1 MEEGKK
7 ETKEEGKIR
16 VNNLTISHWDEKDKP
31 REKMLSKG
39 KKELSNA
46 ELIGI
51 LLGSG
56 TPGTT
61 AVDLA
66 KKILSH
72 TSEALTPLTQME
84 ISDFMK
90 FHGVGIAKA
99 ATLMAALE
107 LGRRMTNENYLQKE
121 IVLNDSETFYEYIHT
136 EIDDVDREKFMV
148 VYLNNRGKVI
158 GKQCISQGGLTGTLV
173 DLRTIFKYAVTLKA
187 VSIALAH
194 NHPSGNLKP
203 SREDETLTKRIVEA
217 GKLLDIRVLDHIIV
231 GLGPRELGRYY
242 SFRDDG
248 KL

>member
-1 MEEGKK
+1 MEDKK
-7 ETKEEGKIR
+7 ETIKIK
-16 VNNLTISHWDEKDKP
+16 VNNLTINHWDDKDKP
-31 REKMLSKG
+31 REKMLTKG
-39 KKELSNA
+39 KKELTNA

-72 TSEALTPLTQME
+72 TSETLTPLTQVE

-99 ATLMAALE
+99 ATLTAALE
-107 LGRRMTNENYLQKE
+107 LGRRMANENYMRKE
-121 IVLNDSETFYEYIHT
+121 TVLKDSTNLYDYIHT
-136 EIDDVDREKFMV
+136 EIDDCDREKFVV

-158 GKQCISQGGLTGTLV
+158 DKQCISQGGITGTLV
-173 DLRTIFKYAVTLKA
+173 DLRTIFKYAVMQNA

-194 NHPSGNLKP
+194 NHPSGNLRP
-203 SREDETLTKRIVEA
+203 SREDENLTRKIVEA

-231 GLGPRELGRYY
+231 GIGSPEFGKYY
-242 SFRDDG
+242 SFRDNG